1 MAPCWNR
8 GADATIGVLGHIGRK
23 FPFPIRSIHS
33 DNGGE
38 FINHHLLRAFPSLF
52 PGTGLSRSRPRKCND
67 NAHVEQKNGSVG
79 RKVFGEMRIDVP
91 ETGPILERLCD
102 AVSMYHNFFRPCKL
116 LTSKEKRKNGKGFRC
131 VYDDPKTPLERLLS
145 SGALSEKEAEKLIS
159 QKEKTSAIE
168 LLDKIKRLLRKTI
181 NLQKKAEAE
190 RRNGSFY
197 CRTSSTVSALRA
209 APSGTP
215 VELVL
220 RSR

>member
-1 MAPCWNR
+1 ML
-8 GADATIGVLGHIGRK
+8 I
-23 FPFPIRSIHS
+23 
-33 DNGGE
+33 
-38 FINHHLLRAFPSLF
+38 
-52 PGTGLSRSRPRKCND
+52 
-67 NAHVEQKNGSVG
+67 
-79 RKVFGEMRIDVP
+79 
-91 ETGPILERLCD
+91 
-102 AVSMYHNFFRPCKL
+102 
-116 LTSKEKRKNGKGFRC
+116 SKEKRENGKGFRC

-220 RSR
+220 QSR